1 MRAAL
6 EGILRFSAF
15 SLLLTAPLQGA
26 VSEVL
31 YPARPEEVGMSSLH
45 LSRIDVVVEEA
56 IQKGDVPGAV
66 VLAARQGRIVYRK
79 AFGHRALRPRREPM
93 TTDTIFDL
101 ASLTKTVATA
111 PSVMI
116 LVEEGRLTL
125 SDPAGLFLPDFS
137 RHGKENITILS
148 LLTHFSGL
156 RPGLDQ
162 DEIWNGFEEAVRRA
176 GDEQLVAVP
185 ESRFIYSD
193 INYIVLSA
201 VVAEA
206 AGTPLDEFSAAR
218 VFSPLGMKQTTFR
231 PPSSWKARI
240 APTEPRNGRMLRG
253 QVHDPTSER
262 MGGMSG
268 NAGLFSTAGD
278 LAIYAQM
285 LLNRGI
291 YNGARILSPM
301 SVERMTTNQSPP
313 GQDAWRGLG
322 FDIRTGFSSSRG
334 DLFSMGS
341 FGHTG
346 FTGTSLWIDPS
357 TQAFLII
364 LTSRLHPESEGDAGR
379 LRKQLANIVA
389 ASIEDR

>member
-1 MRAAL
+1 M
-6 EGILRFSAF
+6 
-15 SLLLTAPLQGA
+15 
-26 VSEVL
+26 SEVL
-31 YPARPEEVGMSSLH
+31 NPARPEEVGMSSRR
-45 LSRIDVVVEEA
+45 LSRIDVVVAEA
-56 IQKGDVPGAV
+56 IQQGDVPGAV

-79 AFGHRALRPRREPM
+79 AFGHLALQPRKEPM
-93 TTDTIFDL
+93 TIDTVFDL
-101 ASLTKTVATA
+101 ASLTKVVATA

-116 LVEEGRLTL
+116 LVEEGSLTL
-125 SDPAGLFLPDFS
+125 SDPASLFLPGFS
-137 RHGKENITILS
+137 QHGKENITILS

-176 GDEQLVAVP
+176 GEEQLVAVP
-185 ESRFIYSD
+185 RSRFIYSD

-206 AGTPLDEFSAAR
+206 AGTPLDEFSTAR
-218 VFSPLGMKQTTFR
+218 VFSPLGMKHTTFN
-231 PPSSWKARI
+231 PSRSWKARI
-240 APTEPRNGRMLRG
+240 APTEARNGRMLRG
-253 QVHDPTSER
+253 RVHDPTSGR

-278 LAIYAQM
+278 LAVYAQM

-291 YNGARILSPM
+291 YNGTRILSPM
-301 SVERMTTNQSPP
+301 SVERMTRNQSPP
-313 GQDAWRGLG
+313 EQDSWRGVG
-322 FDIRTGFSSSRG
+322 FDIRTSFSSSSG
-334 DLFSMGS
+334 DLFPIGS

-357 TQAFLII
+357 SQAFLII
-364 LTSRLHPESEGDAGR
+364 LTSRLHPHSQGDVGR
-379 LRKQLANIVA
+379 LRRQLANIVA

>member
-1 MRAAL
+1 
-6 EGILRFSAF
+6 
-15 SLLLTAPLQGA
+15 
-26 VSEVL
+26 
-31 YPARPEEVGMSSLH
+31 MSSRR
-45 LSRIDVVVEEA
+45 LSRIDEVVEEA
-56 IQKGDVPGAV
+56 IQKGDAPGAV
-66 VLAARQGRIVYRK
+66 VLAARHGRIVYRK
-79 AFGHRALRPRREPM
+79 AFGHRALHPRKELM
-93 TTDTIFDL
+93 TIDTVFDL
-101 ASLTKTVATA
+101 ASLTKAVATA

-116 LVEEGRLTL
+116 LVEEGKLTL
-125 SDPAGLFLPDFS
+125 SDPVSLFLPDFS
-137 RHGKENITILS
+137 RHGKANITILS

-176 GDEQLVAVP
+176 GEEQLVAVP

-206 AGTPLDEFSAAR
+206 AGTPLDEFSSTR
-218 VFSPLGMKQTTFR
+218 VFSPLGMKQTTFK
-231 PPSSWKARI
+231 PSSSWKARI
-240 APTEPRNGRMLRG
+240 APTEVRNGQMLRG

-278 LAIYAQM
+278 LAVFAQM

-291 YNGARILSPM
+291 YNGTRILSSM
-301 SVERMTTNQSPP
+301 SVERMTTNQAPP
-313 GQDAWRGLG
+313 GQDSWRGVG

-334 DLFSMGS
+334 DLFPIGS

-346 FTGTSLWIDPS
+346 FTGTSLWIDSS
-357 TQAFLII
+357 TQSSLII
-364 LTSRLHPESEGDAGR
+364 LTSRLHPASAGDVGR